1 MYSFNIEKIL
11 LQRALRNTRSFS
23 PVDNYFKQL
32 EVIEDLYF
40 EIEKN
45 IESSKLIQQARK
57 QLVISLVSALEVY
70 FKDSLMTAYDSGSF
84 NDSYLVKRLQ
94 KRFFLK
100 DIQDIIKNKITIGEV
115 LASIFTFSNLKSV
128 NKVFSSLIGKNFFKE
143 LNEYQFELK
152 SQADEESDIPT
163 INNTTM
169 LNEDRR
175 VYFNLK
181 ELYSIR
187 PFITHDQPEKSS
199 ISEFQIQYFISSS
212 ELFAIVIDN
221 YLCSIMNN
229 EIEEL

>member
-1 MYSFNIEKIL
+1 MYNFNIEKIL

-94 KRFFLK
+94 KRFLLK

-115 LASIFTFSNLKSV
+115 LASIFTFSNLKAV
-128 NKVFSSLIGKNFFKE
+128 NKIFSSLIGKNFFKE

-163 INNTTM
+163 INKTTM

-199 ISEFQIQYFISSS
+199 ISEFQVQYFISSA

-221 YLCSIMNN
+221 YLCSLMNN
-229 EIEEL
+229 EIDTL

>member
-1 MYSFNIEKIL
+1 M
-11 LQRALRNTRSFS
+11 RNTRSFS

-94 KRFFLK
+94 KRFLLK

-115 LASIFTFSNLKSV
+115 LASIFTFSNLKAV
-128 NKVFSSLIGKNFFKE
+128 NKIFSSLIGKNFFKE

-163 INNTTM
+163 INKTTM

-199 ISEFQIQYFISSS
+199 ISEFQVQYFISSA

-221 YLCSIMNN
+221 YLCSLMNN
-229 EIEEL
+229 EIDTL